1 MYFIRRHMPL
11 TLQQYATYLDT
22 RGLPWPAPPRVEA
35 PKVKPHLRRLDG
47 IRGVL
52 WTVYGTLL
60 AIPEGDLKFEVENEL
75 AMNVALDKTIHEFKM
90 WGSMSRKPG
99 QPADYMREI
108 YRKALDEQRLAPA
121 LDRYPEIV
129 SEKIWESII
138 KKLFQKEYQFDAG
151 FYGSL
156 NDYSRKVAYFFH
168 ASLQGTGCY
177 DHAAAAIKALSESG
191 VMQGLLADGQYF
203 TPVQLARGLTRQD
216 TTADLDKL
224 LPASQRVLSFHHKAR
239 KPSDILFEAG
249 VEAMAGQGIE
259 PGEIL
264 HIGSNLT
271 RDIAPAKKWGM
282 RTALF
287 AGDRLSLAATTEQL
301 KDAQHRP
308 DALLTDLE
316 QVAQLIG

>member
-1 MYFIRRHMPL
+1 MPL

-22 RGLPWPAPPRVEA
+22 RGLPWPAPPPA
-35 PKVKPHLRRLDG
+35 DPPKCKPHLRALEG
-47 IRGVL
+47 VRGVL

-60 AIPEGDLKFEVENEL
+60 ATTEGDLKFEVDNQL
-75 AMNVALDKTIHEFKM
+75 VMNVALDKTIHEFKM

-99 QPADYMREI
+99 QPAEYMREI

-121 LDRYPEIV
+121 LDKYPEIQ
-129 SEKIWESII
+129 SEKVWESII
-138 KKLFQKEYQFDAG
+138 KKLFQKEYQFDAA

-156 NDYSRKVAYFFH
+156 NDYSKKVAYFFH

-177 DHAAAAIKALSESG
+177 DHAAATMKWLHESG
-191 VMQGLLADGQYF
+191 IRQGLLADGQCF
-203 TPVQLARGLTRQD
+203 TPVQLGRGLARQD
-216 TTADLDKL
+216 ESADIDKL
-224 LPASQRVLSFHHKAR
+224 VPSGQRVLSSQHKAR
-239 KPSDILFEAG
+239 KPSDIVFEAA
-249 VEAMAGQGIE
+249 VEAMSGLGIE

-264 HIGSNLT
+264 HIGSSLT

-287 AGDRLSLAATTEQL
+287 AGDRHSLAATAEQL
-301 KDAQHRP
+301 KDPQYRP

-316 QVAQLIG
+316 QVTQIVG